1 MTTLAACALA
11 GDYDVSASL
20 EAHLRYIDEAADRG
34 AELIV
39 FPEVSLHGYPPD
51 VTSAEFGTVLER
63 AYAIAELVPDG
74 PSVRALADRAMQR
87 RVHVIYG
94 LHEAGERRGIIY
106 NTTVLT
112 GPAGHIGSYRKVHV
126 GVAERLTWRLG
137 HDWPVFET
145 SLGRIGMLICWDAD
159 FPESTREL
167 TLRGAELLV
176 VCSAWDRFAHDG
188 VPGASVSEELY
199 TLYLR
204 ARAAENGRW
213 LIAANYVGELGGR
226 RYIGASQII
235 SPLGEVLATSGV
247 AGPGLTLAGVE
258 LEQGIAAAYAAW
270 EGPYL
275 IRDRRPE
282 TYRALSGA
290 LAPVI
295 DG

>member
-11 GDYDVSASL
+11 GEYDVAGAL
-20 EAHLRYIDEAADRG
+20 ETHLRYIDEAAERG
-34 AELIV
+34 AQIVV

-51 VTSAEFGTVLER
+51 VTAAELGPVLER
-63 AYAIAELVPDG
+63 AYAIAEPVPDG
-74 PSVRALADRAMQR
+74 PSVRAVAERAMR
-87 RVHVIYG
+87 RGVHVVFG

-112 GPAGHIGSYRKVHV
+112 GPAGHIGRYRKVHV
-126 GVAERLTWRLG
+126 GVAERLVWRLG

-159 FPESTREL
+159 FPEAAREL

-176 VCSAWDRFAHDG
+176 VSSAWDRYARDG
-188 VPGASVSEELY
+188 EPGAGVSEQLY
-199 TLYLR
+199 DLYLR

-213 LIAANYVGELGGR
+213 LVAANYVGRLGAR
-226 RYIGASQII
+226 EYIGAAQIVG
-235 SPLGEVLATSGV
+235 PLGEVV
-247 AGPGLTLAGVE
+247 ARSRGGEAGLTLADVE

-270 EGPYL
+270 EGPYV

-290 LAPVI
+290 LAPAI